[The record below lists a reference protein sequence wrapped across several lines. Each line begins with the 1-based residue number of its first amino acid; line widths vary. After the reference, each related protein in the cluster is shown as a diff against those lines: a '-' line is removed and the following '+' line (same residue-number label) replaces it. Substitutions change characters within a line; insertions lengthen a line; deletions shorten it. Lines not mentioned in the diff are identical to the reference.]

1 MFVLVQFQNREKNK
15 EWFSFDLETINYMNK
30 KYLIIPDY
38 YNKISKIM
46 FNDFKEIKITKSN
59 SINPTWALFTLF
71 LLDNVDKNDKF
82 CYDISNHD
90 INYEILIESKTEII
104 YKIPMIEKKL
114 SRESPNTFLKNKDN
128 MITAIF
134 MNIDETKMFYIPIYL
149 VIKAIEKKSQGIHIK
164 DFNSKFITHKE
175 MGIKIPSSLN
185 DMIECDIGVNE
196 IKELGRIVITKEI
209 KKNVETIASLHQIIS
224 S

>member
-1 MFVLVQFQNREKNK
+1 MFVLVQFQNKEKNK
-15 EWFSFDLETINYMNK
+15 EWFPFELKTINYMNK
-30 KYLIIPDY
+30 KYLVIPDH

-90 INYEILIESKTEII
+90 INYEILVESKKEII

>member
-1 MFVLVQFQNREKNK
+1 MFVLVQFQNKEKDK

-38 YNKISKIM
+38 YNKVSKIM
-46 FNDFKEIKITKSN
+46 FDDFKEIKITKSN

-90 INYEILIESKTEII
+90 INYEILVESKTEII

-128 MITAIF
+128 MTTAIF

-149 VIKAIEKKSQGIHIK
+149 IIKAIEKKSQGIHIK

-196 IKELGRIVITKEI
+196 IKEFGRIVITKEI

>member
-1 MFVLVQFQNREKNK
+1 MFVLVQFQNKEKNK

-38 YNKISKIM
+38 YNKVSKIM
-46 FNDFKEIKITKSN
+46 FDDFKEIKITKSN
-59 SINPTWALFTLF
+59 SINPIWTPFTLF
-71 LLDNVDKNDKF
+71 NIGSIDKNDKF

-90 INYEILIESKTEII
+90 INYEILVESKTEII

-128 MITAIF
+128 MITAIL

-149 VIKAIEKKSQGIHIK
+149 VIKAIEKKSTGIHIK

>member
-1 MFVLVQFQNREKNK
+1 MFVLVQFQNKEKNK
-15 EWFSFDLETINYMNK
+15 EWFPFELKTINYMNK
-30 KYLIIPDY
+30 KYLVIPDH

-128 MITAIF
+128 MITAIL

>member
-1 MFVLVQFQNREKNK
+1 MFVLVQFQNKEKNK
-15 EWFSFDLETINYMNK
+15 EWFPFELKTINYMNK
-30 KYLIIPDY
+30 KYLVIPDH

-59 SINPTWALFTLF
+59 SINPIWTPFTLF
-71 LLDNVDKNDKF
+71 NIGSIDKNDKF

-90 INYEILIESKTEII
+90 INYEILVENKKEII

>member
-1 MFVLVQFQNREKNK
+1 MFVLVQFQNKEKNK
-15 EWFSFDLETINYMNK
+15 EWFPFELKTINYMNK
-30 KYLIIPDY
+30 KYLVIPDH

-90 INYEILIESKTEII
+90 INYEILVESKKEII

-114 SRESPNTFLKNKDN
+114 SR
-128 MITAIF
+128 
-134 MNIDETKMFYIPIYL
+134 
-149 VIKAIEKKSQGIHIK
+149 
-164 DFNSKFITHKE
+164 
-175 MGIKIPSSLN
+175 
-185 DMIECDIGVNE
+185 
-196 IKELGRIVITKEI
+196 
-209 KKNVETIASLHQIIS
+209 
-224 S
+224 

>member
-1 MFVLVQFQNREKNK
+1 
-15 EWFSFDLETINYMNK
+15 MNK
-30 KYLIIPDY
+30 KYLVIPDH

-90 INYEILIESKTEII
+90 INYEILVESKTEII

>member
-1 MFVLVQFQNREKNK
+1 MFVLVQFQNKEKNK
-15 EWFSFDLETINYMNK
+15 EWFPFELKTINYMNK
-30 KYLIIPDY
+30 KYLVIPDH

-59 SINPTWALFTLF
+59 SINPIWGPFTLF
-71 LLDNVDKNDKF
+71 NIGSVDKNDKF

-90 INYEILIESKTEII
+90 INYEILVESKTEII

-114 SRESPNTFLKNKDN
+114 SRESPEIFLKNKDN
-128 MITAIF
+128 MITAIL

-149 VIKAIEKKSQGIHIK
+149 VIKATEKKSQGIHIK
-164 DFNSKFITHKE
+164 NFDSKFITHKE

>member
-1 MFVLVQFQNREKNK
+1 MFVLVQFQNKEKDK
-15 EWFSFDLETINYMNK
+15 EWHSFDLETINYMNK

-38 YNKISKIM
+38 YNKVSKIM

-59 SINPTWALFTLF
+59 SINPLWTPFTLF
-71 LLDNVDKNDKF
+71 IIDSVDKNDKF

-90 INYEILIESKTEII
+90 INYEILVESKTEII

-114 SRESPNTFLKNKDN
+114 SRESSNTFLKNKDN
-128 MITAIF
+128 MITAIL

-164 DFNSKFITHKE
+164 DFNSSFITHNE
-175 MGIKIPSSLN
+175 MGIEIPSSLN
-185 DMIECDIGVNE
+185 DMIECDINDNE
-196 IKELGRIVITKEI
+196 IKELGRIMLTKEI

>member
-1 MFVLVQFQNREKNK
+1 MFVLVQFQNKEKNK
-15 EWFSFDLETINYMNK
+15 EWFPFELKTINYMNK
-30 KYLIIPDY
+30 KYLVIPDH

-90 INYEILIESKTEII
+90 INNEILVESKTEII

-114 SRESPNTFLKNKDN
+114 SRESPEIFLKNKDN
-128 MITAIF
+128 MITAIL

-149 VIKAIEKKSQGIHIK
+149 VIKAIEKKSMGIHIK

-209 KKNVETIASLHQIIS
+209 KKNVDTIASLNQIIS

>member
-1 MFVLVQFQNREKNK
+1 MFVLVQFQNKEKNK
-15 EWFSFDLETINYMNK
+15 EWFPFELKTINYMNK
-30 KYLIIPDY
+30 KYLVIPDH

-90 INYEILIESKTEII
+90 INYEILVESKTEII

-114 SRESPNTFLKNKDN
+114 SRESPEIFLKNKDN

-209 KKNVETIASLHQIIS
+209 KKNVETIASLQQIIS

>member
-1 MFVLVQFQNREKNK
+1 MFVLVQFQNKEKNK
-15 EWFSFDLETINYMNK
+15 EWFPFDLETINYMNK

-46 FNDFKEIKITKSN
+46 FNDYKEIRLTKKN

-71 LLDNVDKNDKF
+71 LLDNVDKNDEF

-90 INYEILIESKTEII
+90 IKCKILVENKKDII

-114 SRESPNTFLKNKDN
+114 SKETPNTFLKNKDN
-128 MITAIF
+128 IITAIF
-134 MNIDETKMFYIPIYL
+134 MNIDENSIYYIPIYL
-149 VIKAIEKKSQGIHIK
+149 IIKAIKKKSQGIHIK
-164 DFNSKFITHKE
+164 DFDSKFITHKE

-185 DMIECDIGVNE
+185 DMIECDIDDNE
-196 IKELGRIVITKEI
+196 IKELGRIIITKEI
-209 KKNVETIASLHQIIS
+209 KNNIESIGSFNQIIS

>member
-1 MFVLVQFQNREKNK
+1 MFVLVQFQNKEKNK
-15 EWFSFDLETINYMNK
+15 EWFPFELKTINYMNK
-30 KYLIIPDY
+30 KYLVIPDH

-59 SINPTWALFTLF
+59 SINPIWTPFTLF
-71 LLDNVDKNDKF
+71 NIGPIDKNDKF

-90 INYEILIESKTEII
+90 INYEILVENKKEII

-114 SRESPNTFLKNKDN
+114 SRESPNTFLKNKND
-128 MITAIF
+128 MITAIL
-134 MNIDETKMFYIPIYL
+134 MNIDETKMFYIPIYI

-164 DFNSKFITHKE
+164 DFDSKFITHKK

-185 DMIECDIGVNE
+185 DMIECDLDVNE

>member
-1 MFVLVQFQNREKNK
+1 MFVLVQFQNKEKNK
-15 EWFSFDLETINYMNK
+15 EWFPFELKTINYMNK
-30 KYLIIPDY
+30 KYLVIPDH

-90 INYEILIESKTEII
+90 INYEILVESKTEII